1 MTSTNHNSAGLIA
14 QADHIQQFIESM
26 VENGN
31 DQELFISAY
40 VNGHFDLAVARCLE
54 SPGASLSTLDQ
65 HMRNSLE
72 SAKKELDGDDFEQAL
87 RFWQS
92 CYQYVCI

>member
-1 MTSTNHNSAGLIA
+1 MTSNNHNSAGLLA
-14 QADHIQQFIESM
+14 QADEIQIYIESM

-65 HMRNSLE
+65 HMRTSLE
-72 SAKKELDGDDFEQAL
+72 SAQEELDGDDFKQAM

-92 CYQYVCI
+92 CYQHVCI